1 MKWKL
6 NNREPIV
13 RCYHSGPI
21 EDYTV
26 RILWSNKLGLCH
38 SNNFSKIEEA
48 IALVNKIKAKG
59 LINTDRWIAD
69 YYPSKSYL
77 ETYAD

>member
-13 RCYHSGPI
+13 RCYHSGPV

-38 SNNFSKIEEA
+38 ERTFTEIKKAE
-48 IALVNKIKAKG
+48 ALVNKIRQTG
-59 LINTDRWIAD
+59 MINTNKWRAD

>member
-1 MKWKL
+1 MRWKL
-6 NNREPIV
+6 KDKEVVV
-13 RCYHSGPI
+13 RTYHSGPV

-38 SNNFSKIEEA
+38 QHTFTNIEQAEA
-48 IALVNKIKAKG
+48 FAIRVKEVG
-59 LINTDRWIAD
+59 VINPDRWKAD

-77 ETYAD
+77 EKYAD

>member
-1 MKWKL
+1 MRWKL
-6 NNREPIV
+6 KDKEVVV
-13 RCYHSGPI
+13 RTYHSGPV

-38 SNNFSKIEEA
+38 QHTFRNIEQAEA
-48 IALVNKIKAKG
+48 FANKVKEVG
-59 LINTDRWIAD
+59 VINPDRWKAD